1 MRSLGRLPKGQ
12 RKDVGLELQELV
24 DDMFEECGSV
34 ETVLIKL
41 GSPADFARQYQDDRH
56 YLIGP
61 AYYDNYIWLLKIVL
75 LCTLIPILITTIISG
90 LVGMDGH
97 GIGGLTDGVV
107 NILVD
112 VIVNCMTSCIGV
124 FGGITLV
131 FCHPGAAA
139 DQGGYKK
146 ITQDGTLVI
155 RRNPKSI
162 SMGNGILLLCR
173 LYRIR
178 KLLSAG
184 AIPLWVL
191 YSSCCSG
198 LCWCLRHSFSLRY
211 SRKGKASSP
220 YRC

>member
-1 MRSLGRLPKGQ
+1 M
-12 RKDVGLELQELV
+12 ELQELV

-75 LCTLIPILITTIISG
+75 LCTLIPILITTTISD
-90 LVGMDGH
+90 LVGMDGY

-112 VIVNCMTSCIGV
+112 VIVNCMTSCIGI

-131 FCHPGAAA
+131 FAILER
-139 DQGGYKK
+139 QQKE
-146 ITQDGTLVI
+146 IQDGTLVI
-155 RRNPKSI
+155 RRNPESI

-184 AIPLWVL
+184 AIPLWEL
-191 YSSCCSG
+191 CSSCCSG